1 MTPKISTEILN
12 FCRHPWVKIYRFL
25 CQYLEPGGH
34 IGLYVHLRDTADA
47 IHPFISRNAPSR
59 VDFRTILVPRDPLRQ
74 LRNDCSCVI
83 SDHETVDSDGLF
95 WLRMPFMTLENEL
108 IRCPRRGSS
117 PRVSKSV
124 KNWSLWTE
132 KCPRPWWW
140 HLLFRHLG
148 FSRFFFK
155 GLMVIL

>member
-12 FCRHPWVKIYRFL
+12 YYDTPESRFIDISVNIWRTGVKW
-25 CQYLEPGGH
+25 
-34 IGLYVHLRDTADA
+34 GLYVHLRDTADA
-47 IHPFISRNAPSR
+47 MRPFISRNAPSR

-108 IRCPRRGSS
+108 IRCLRQGSS
-117 PRVSKSV
+117 PRVSESD
-124 KNWSLWTE
+124 KNGSLWTV
-132 KCPRPWWW
+132 KCTRSWWW
-140 HLLFRHLG
+140 HFLLRDLG
-148 FSRFFFK
+148 FLRFV
-155 GLMVIL
+155 L